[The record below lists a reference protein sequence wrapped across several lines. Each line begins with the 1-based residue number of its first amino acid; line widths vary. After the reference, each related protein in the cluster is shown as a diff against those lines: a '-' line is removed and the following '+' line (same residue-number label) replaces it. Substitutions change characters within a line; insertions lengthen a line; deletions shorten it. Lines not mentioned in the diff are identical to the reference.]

1 MKGKNTYVY
10 CGYGAGR
17 TGTLVSAWQIL
28 NNKETLWASTVEKE
42 EQLVM
47 LKDID
52 KKQAI
57 SKSIERLNVWRR

>member
-1 MKGKNTYVY
+1 VY

-28 NNKETLWASTVEKE
+28 NNKGTLRSSTVEKE

-47 LKDID
+47 LMDID

-57 SKSIERLNVWRR
+57 SKSIERLDVWRP